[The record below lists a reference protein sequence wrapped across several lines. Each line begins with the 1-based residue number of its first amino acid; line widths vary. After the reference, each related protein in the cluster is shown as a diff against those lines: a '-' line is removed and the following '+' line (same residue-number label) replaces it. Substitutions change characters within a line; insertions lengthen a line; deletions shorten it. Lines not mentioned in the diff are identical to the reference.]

1 MTRIILKGKFEKQWL
16 EHRHFIVIF
25 NLWSWL
31 IEIKTKF
38 LNENIQKVEISN
50 WTRKELK
57 DTVVVY
63 LLRLS
68 ISKIHP

>member
-16 EHRHFIVIF
+16 ERRHFIVIF